1 MILSEISLLFNP
13 CYARVRY
20 PQGQKKAILQMI
32 YSRLLLSASVATV
45 SAAAGLNY
53 PNIYARQDAAED
65 VTVSTLTPE
74 TVETS
79 TTEGATTEVTIMGE
93 TSTWTFGTGAD
104 STTTTSIASST
115 LDTTL
120 GDSTFSSYFGS
131 TSTVFTVLKGSDSV
145 VTLPSI
151 STTPTLP
158 TIDTTVSISSLSTVV
173 KLDDVVTSVSIA
185 ETSTVV
191 VFEGVT
197 TTITIPGTSSD
208 VTISGPSTDVI
219 IASVTTSVSIDGT
232 SAVVDIGTASTSVTV
247 DAGGGGDSSVVT
259 LSYTASSSVSL
270 TYTSTAKISLTRPGT
285 IVTLTL
291 SSTEVTLAVSQTVAT
306 VTGTGSTTEITIPA
320 VLTTITLSETSN
332 SSTTSESE
340 TTAEVTG
347 PSDSDTT
354 SEETS
359 TEDTTAL
366 ESTDTAETT
375 TDTPSSFAPTPTLP
389 PGTNPTYCEAVRG
402 PLTPEEEV
410 QLAVLFGD
418 SSGGTTFA
426 DYVVSYA
433 SQLVA
438 QIADVANIAAGDNDY
453 AFTTAFDSI
462 DIPGVLGLASAAPI
476 YTCFLSTLWAQALS
490 NPQQYA
496 KRAIPSQDEKIK
508 LIVLFE
514 KRATDGMQFDYAEL
528 LVDDTNN
535 LIAEVQS
542 VAGAAGA
549 AAAGGDLG
557 AYASLFANVDVA
569 QFLSIA
575 TEAPVYTEGLSSAFV
590 TALESYS
597 QSVNRPTSVVMTTHT
612 YTTVSTIVTNVVSGA
627 VTVPTTIFS
636 TVVVTSVGPA
646 TSGRET
652 YTSHTTETRIGVT
665 SETVSEVVRETTLPN
680 GEVTMVTERVTV
692 GAPGAAS
699 PTAAVPAPGE
709 RVTVEIVT
717 GANGRVETRTVTVR
731 EETRASAA
739 AQTTRRPEAAQDTRR
754 PNVAYYTEVRG
765 GTTYVHTVEIQTK
778 NAAFKR
784 VAALGT
790 GLLGV
795 LAILL

>member
-1 MILSEISLLFNP
+1 MKLL
-13 CYARVRY
+13 
-20 PQGQKKAILQMI
+20 K
-32 YSRLLLSASVATV
+32 LLSFSTLVSLAS
-45 SAAAGLNY
+45 AGLFPKY
-53 PNIYARQDAAED
+53 GTLYARQDAEVTTTSFAGSTLLTSVSGTNTQVAFPAASTAVTMQGTTTVWTADVQAGSTSSEVIVSGSTISLTLTGTSVEVTLTESTTVELSLAGLTTQWVVGD
-65 VTVSTLTPE
+65 ASTDVALDGTATTVTVTGSTAVTF
-74 TVETS
+74 VVS
-79 TTEGATTEVTIMGE
+79 TATTEVTY
-93 TSTWTFGTGAD
+93 TG
-104 STTTTSIASST
+104 
-115 LDTTL
+115 
-120 GDSTFSSYFGS
+120 
-131 TSTVFTVLKGSDSV
+131 
-145 VTLPSI
+145 
-151 STTPTLP
+151 
-158 TIDTTVSISSLSTVV
+158 
-173 KLDDVVTSVSIA
+173 
-185 ETSTVV
+185 
-191 VFEGVT
+191 
-197 TTITIPGTSSD
+197 TTITFVTGAEAEATTSGVTFAGTVVSLALAA
-208 VTISGPSTDVI
+208 TSTDL
-219 IASVTTSVSIDGT
+219 SIDGT
-232 SAVVDIGTASTSVTV
+232 Q
-247 DAGGGGDSSVVT
+247 
-259 LSYTASSSVSL
+259 VSL
-270 TYTSTAKISLTRPGT
+270 GYEGT
-285 IVTLTL
+285 VATLTL
-291 SSTEVTLAVSQTVAT
+291 SSSEMSSSSEESSSTEES
-306 VTGTGSTTEITIPA
+306 SSSE
-320 VLTTITLSETSN
+320 ETS
-332 SSTTSESE
+332 SSEESISTE
-340 TTAEVTG
+340 QSA
-347 PSDSDTT
+347 TT
-354 SEETS
+354 SEEPAAS
-359 TEDTTAL
+359 SE
-366 ESTDTAETT
+366 ESTTESTSSESTTESSPETSE
-375 TDTPSSFAPTPTLP
+375 SSTSSESSSSVLTPTLP
-389 PGTNPTYCEAVRG
+389 AGTNPTYCEAVRG

-438 QIADVANIAAGDNDY
+438 QIADVANIAVGDNNY

-597 QSVNRPTSVVMTTHT
+597 QNVNRPTSTVMTTHT
-612 YTTVSTIVTNVVSGA
+612 YTTVSTIVTNVVSGT

-652 YTSHTTETRIGVT
+652 YTSHTTETRVGVT
-665 SETVSEVVRETTLPN
+665 SETVSEVVRESTLPN
-680 GEVTMVTERVTV
+680 GEVAMVTERVTV
-692 GAPGAAS
+692 GAPGAVN

-709 RVTVEIVT
+709 RVTVEVVT
-717 GANGRVETRTVTVR
+717 GANGRVETRTVTRR
-731 EETRASAA
+731 EGGAA
-739 AQTTRRPEAAQDTRR
+739 AATTPVTVTR
-754 PNVAYYTEVRG
+754 PNVAHYTEVRE
-765 GTTYVHTVEIQTK
+765 GTTYVHTLEIQHE
-778 NAAFKR
+778 NGALR
-784 VAALGT
+784 HVAALWT
-790 GLLGV
+790 GLLGM

>member
-1 MILSEISLLFNP
+1 MRLTKFLTFTTAAAAAALFK
-13 CYARVRY
+13 RDETSV
-20 PQGQKKAILQMI
+20 
-32 YSRLLLSASVATV
+32 ASVAG
-45 SAAAGLNY
+45 S
-53 PNIYARQDAAED
+53 
-65 VTVSTLTPE
+65 TVSTSVAGPQSVITISGITSSLVATGFTGE
-74 TVETS
+74 FTVQ
-79 TTEGATTEVTIMGE
+79 EGGL
-93 TSTWTFGTGAD
+93 G
-104 STTTTSIASST
+104 TTTDI
-115 LDTTL
+115 
-120 GDSTFSSYFGS
+120 
-131 TSTVFTVLKGSDSV
+131 
-145 VTLPSI
+145 
-151 STTPTLP
+151 
-158 TIDTTVSISSLSTVV
+158 
-173 KLDDVVTSVSIA
+173 
-185 ETSTVV
+185 
-191 VFEGVT
+191 EGVT
-197 TTITIPGTSSD
+197 KSIEFAGNTI
-208 VTISGPSTDVI
+208 
-219 IASVTTSVSIDGT
+219 
-232 SAVVDIGTASTSVTV
+232 
-247 DAGGGGDSSVVT
+247 DAT
-259 LSYTASSSVSL
+259 LTEP
-270 TYTSTAKISLTRPGT
+270 T
-285 IVTLTL
+285 TLTL
-291 SSTEVTLAVSQTVAT
+291 SIGDISTDVMFMDAFTAVVIKGTATTITVSAST
-306 VTGTGSTTEITIPA
+306 TAQLVLTGSTVSIAYTGGKFTCESGDANGGKCT
-320 VLTTITLSETSN
+320 TTIDGSTVGLTIAGVATTLSAVGTEAQLAIDGTQVTLTATSSTE
-332 SSTTSESE
+332 SSSESSTESPTESGAESSEESSTESGTESMEESSTESSESTEETTSESSTEASE
-340 TTAEVTG
+340 TGSSTG
-347 PSDSDTT
+347 
-354 SEETS
+354 ETS
-359 TEDTTAL
+359 TEDITTS
-366 ESTDTAETT
+366 ESTDTTSDTT
-375 TDTPSSFAPTPTLP
+375 TDTSPSVPTPTLP
-389 PGTNPTYCEAVRG
+389 AGTNPTYCEAVRG
-402 PLTPEEEV
+402 PLAPEEEV

-778 NAAFKR
+778 NNALRRA
-784 VAALGT
+784 AALGI
-790 GLLGV
+790 GALGAAALL
-795 LAILL
+795 LL

>member
-1 MILSEISLLFNP
+1 MLSTN
-13 CYARVRY
+13 
-20 PQGQKKAILQMI
+20 
-32 YSRLLLSASVATV
+32 LLLAI
-45 SAAAGLNY
+45 SAAAACRAAGLAY
-53 PNIYARQDAAED
+53 PHDLYARQDAMEGD
-65 VTVSTLTPE
+65 SVTVSTITPE
-74 TVETS
+74 SVSTS
-79 TTEGATTEVTIMGE
+79 VIDGATTDVPISAT
-93 TSTWTFGTGAD
+93 TSTWTLGTESTD
-104 STTTTSIASST
+104 TTTVSITSTTLLTTLGSETI
-115 LDTTL
+115 DTTL
-120 GDSTFSSYFGS
+120 GTSSITFTLEDGGQSS
-131 TSTVFTVLKGSDSV
+131 VN
-145 VTLPSI
+145 LPAI
-151 STTPTLP
+151 STTVILSA
-158 TIDTTVSISSLSTVV
+158 ISTTVSISALQTVVSMEDIVTSLSIPDDSTVV
-173 KLDDVVTSVSIA
+173 T
-185 ETSTVV
+185 
-191 VFEGVT
+191 FEGVT
-197 TTITIPGTSSD
+197 TTITISGTSTD
-208 VTISGPSTDVI
+208 VTVKGPSTDVS
-219 IASVTTSVSIDGT
+219 IAAVSSEVNIGGT
-232 SAVVDIGTASTSVTV
+232 SEIVNIDSTESNFSNADVDQTS
-247 DAGGGGDSSVVT
+247 DCT
-259 LSYTASSSVSL
+259 LSYSASSIVKLSYSSTATVSL
-270 TYTSTAKISLTRPGT
+270 TRSG
-285 IVTLTL
+285 
-291 SSTEVTLAVSQTVAT
+291 TEVILKFEPTSVELSVPATTVT
-306 VTGTGSTTEITIPA
+306 VTGGGSTTEVTISA
-320 VLTTITLSETSN
+320 VVTTITLSESS
-332 SSTTSESE
+332 SSTSIEGSE
-340 TTAEVTG
+340 TTATVGE
-347 PSDSDTT
+347 SS
-354 SEETS
+354 ETS
-359 TEDTTAL
+359 TTEDTTAS
-366 ESTDTAETT
+366 ET
-375 TDTPSSFAPTPTLP
+375 TDTTATTDMTDTTADTSSSFPTPTLP

-438 QIADVANIAAGDNDY
+438 QIDSVANIAVGDNDY
-453 AFTTAFDSI
+453 AFTTAFDTI

-597 QSVNRPTSVVMTTHT
+597 QSVNRPTSVIVTTNT
-612 YTTVSTIVTNVVSGA
+612 YTTVSTIVTNVVSGT
-627 VTVPTTIFS
+627 VTVPTTLFS

-680 GEVTMVTERVTV
+680 GQVTMVTERVTV
-692 GAPGAAS
+692 GAPGATG
-699 PTAAVPAPGE
+699 PTSAAAQGTVRVTITPAAPGE
-709 RVTVEIVT
+709 RVTVEVVT
-717 GANGRVETRTVTVR
+717 GANGRVETRTVTRR
-731 EETRASAA
+731 EGGAA
-739 AQTTRRPEAAQDTRR
+739 AATTPVTVTR
-754 PNVAYYTEVRG
+754 PNVAHYTEVRE
-765 GTTYVHTVEIQTK
+765 GTTYVHTLEIQHE
-778 NAAFKR
+778 NAAWRSTVGFIS
-784 VAALGT
+784 GII
-790 GLLGV
+790 GLLV
-795 LAILL
+795 LFA

>member
-1 MILSEISLLFNP
+1 MLSTN
-13 CYARVRY
+13 
-20 PQGQKKAILQMI
+20 
-32 YSRLLLSASVATV
+32 LLLAISAVA
-45 SAAAGLNY
+45 ACRAAGLAY
-53 PNIYARQDAAED
+53 PHDLYARQDAMEGD
-65 VTVSTLTPE
+65 SVTVSTLTPE
-74 TVETS
+74 SVSTSVIDGATTDVPISATASTWTLGTESTDTTTVSITS
-79 TTEGATTEVTIMGE
+79 TTLLTTLGSETI
-93 TSTWTFGTGAD
+93 
-104 STTTTSIASST
+104 
-115 LDTTL
+115 DTTL
-120 GDSTFSSYFGS
+120 GTSSITFTLEALGESSVS
-131 TSTVFTVLKGSDSV
+131 
-145 VTLPSI
+145 LPAI
-151 STTPTLP
+151 STTVILSA
-158 TIDTTVSISSLSTVV
+158 ISTTVSISALQTVVSMEDIVTSLSIPDDSTVV
-173 KLDDVVTSVSIA
+173 T
-185 ETSTVV
+185 
-191 VFEGVT
+191 FEGVT
-197 TTITIPGTSSD
+197 TTITISGTSSD
-208 VTISGPSTDVI
+208 VTVKGPSTDVS
-219 IASVTTSVSIDGT
+219 IAAVSSEVNIDGT
-232 SAVVDIGTASTSVTV
+232 SQVVDIASTGSNFSNAGADQTSDCTLSYSASSTVKLSYSSTATVSLTRSGTEVILKFESTSVELSVPATTV
-247 DAGGGGDSSVVT
+247 
-259 LSYTASSSVSL
+259 
-270 TYTSTAKISLTRPGT
+270 
-285 IVTLTL
+285 
-291 SSTEVTLAVSQTVAT
+291 T
-306 VTGTGSTTEITIPA
+306 VTGGGSTTEVTISA
-320 VLTTITLSETSN
+320 VVTTITLSETS
-332 SSTTSESE
+332 SSTSIGSSE
-340 TTAEVTG
+340 TTATVGE
-347 PSDSDTT
+347 SS
-354 SEETS
+354 ETS
-359 TEDTTAL
+359 TTEDTTAS
-366 ESTDTAETT
+366 ESTNTTDTTDTTDTT
-375 TDTPSSFAPTPTLP
+375 TDTSSPAPTPTLP
-389 PGTNPTYCEAVRG
+389 AGTNPTYCEAVRG

-438 QIADVANIAAGDNDY
+438 QIADVANIAVGDNDF
-453 AFTTAFDSI
+453 AFTTAFDSV

-597 QSVNRPTSVVMTTHT
+597 QSVNCPTSVVMTTNT
-612 YTTVSTIVTNVVSGA
+612 YTTVSTIVTNVVSGTA
-627 VTVPTTIFS
+627 TVPTTLYS

-692 GAPGAAS
+692 GGPGAVG
-699 PTAAVPAPGE
+699 PTSAAVQGTVRVTVTPAAPGE
-709 RVTVEIVT
+709 RVTVEVVM

-731 EETRASAA
+731 EEIRAPTV
-739 AQTTRRPEAAQDTRR
+739 AQATRRPEAAQDTGR
-754 PNVAYYTEVRG
+754 PNVTHYTEVRG

-778 NAAFKR
+778 NNAFR
-784 VAALGT
+784 HAAALGT
-790 GLLGV
+790 GLLGI